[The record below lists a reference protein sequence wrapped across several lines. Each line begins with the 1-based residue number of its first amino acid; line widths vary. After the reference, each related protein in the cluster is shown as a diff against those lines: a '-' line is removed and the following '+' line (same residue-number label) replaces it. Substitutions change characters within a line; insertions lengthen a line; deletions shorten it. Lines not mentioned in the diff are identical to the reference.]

1 MFEILKSNSIFWVI
15 YIYFLVDLSINSN
28 NCFLQR
34 ILGDI
39 ACESNISENNFYRH
53 RSLESQS

>member
-1 MFEILKSNSIFWVI
+1 MFEILKNNSIFWVI
-15 YIYFLVDLSINSN
+15 YICFLVDLSIYSN

-39 ACESNISENNFYRH
+39 AYESKIWKQ
-53 RSLESQS
+53 LL